1 MKIGVADYGMNVW
14 DGGCFDIEERLARLK
29 QIGYEGV
36 ERMEAITADQA
47 IGKAAAYRRL
57 GMDFATCRGPTPE
70 VSIEWTAALG
80 KAYVWTSV
88 TGTDFNT
95 FCRQVNIQVKACA
108 RFGIRA
114 ALHNHLG
121 SPVESQA
128 QLEEFLGRCPECGLI
143 LDTGHLAAAGGDPI
157 AIVRQYAGRL
167 LVVHV
172 KDWLVK
178 DAGVGLD
185 RWYERG
191 RFCEL
196 GAGNIGQDHKAFV
209 QELKKTGYDGW
220 VFVEH
225 DTHLRDPMLDLAV
238 SREYLRS
245 AGI

>member
-1 MKIGVADYGMNVW
+1 MKIGIAAWGLDVW

-29 QIGYEGV
+29 KIGYAGI
-36 ERMEAITADQA
+36 ERLEAISADQA
-47 IGKAAAYRRL
+47 ISQAGTYRRL
-57 GMDFATCRGPTPE
+57 GMDFTTCRGPTPA

-80 KAYVWTSV
+80 KAYVWTNV
-88 TGTDFNT
+88 TGKDFDT
-95 FCRQVNIQVKACA
+95 FCRQVNIQAKACA
-108 RFGIRA
+108 RFGIQA
-114 ALHNHLG
+114 GIHNHLG

-128 QLEEFLGRCPECGLI
+128 QLEEFLKRCPECGLV

-157 AIVRQYAGRL
+157 AIVRRYASRL
-167 LVVHV
+167 LAVHV
-172 KDWLVK
+172 KDWLIK
-178 DAGVGLD
+178 DASIGLD
-185 RWYERG
+185 RYWERG

-209 QELKKTGYDGW
+209 NELKKTDYDGW

-225 DTHLRDPMLDLAV
+225 DTHLRDPMLDLVV